1 LFLKPFLYLFLLIAW
16 INIGTVAAQDL
27 LTADSLPVSAIADTL
42 ITQTFPGD
50 SIRMMDSAMFA
61 PKKEPVFKSR
71 IKYSATDS
79 IILKIQDQRAYMFRQ
94 TQVNYEDI
102 ELKAYKT
109 EFDFTSKIVYAVG
122 GRDSLNHYLEAP
134 IFKTGNDEY
143 ETDSISYNFESKK
156 GVIHRIKTKQ
166 GEGFL
171 YSVKAKRYDDGHID
185 LGGGIYTTC
194 DHADHPHFGLRLK
207 EGKVIPGDKVIFR
220 YAYLELLDIPFYF
233 LALPFGFFPQ
243 NNKQAVSGILPPTI
257 GGEISRGVNLT
268 NGGYYFAFSDHFD
281 AQIMGDIYSSGTW
294 RSTLTTRYM
303 KRYKFTGDL
312 NLSYGVSVS
321 GDKGLDLSKQK
332 QYSIKW
338 SHRQDAKANPNQT
351 FSASIDYSSS
361 SYDKQF
367 NYDNQKAVFNNTKR
381 SNIQFSRKWPN
392 TPFSLSTGM
401 SANQTSTNGNVTID
415 FPNFNFRMERIYPF
429 RKKESVGKPKWYEDI
444 ALQYD
449 ATMQNTLSGHE
460 DNLFSDKN
468 LQNMKNGF
476 QHRIPFS
483 INFKAL
489 KFFNITPSMN
499 YTGVMYTSQ
508 IRKHFERNQIDST
521 LTKGV
526 LVTDTIRGLSYA
538 HTLSPSLS
546 ISMTPK
552 FYLTN
557 RYDHKPNSKIIA
569 IRTMI
574 SPTASVNY
582 TPDMS
587 RYFDYYKEYVD
598 GNGKL
603 QEYSIYAGQGAYSP
617 PSPSRRQSGS
627 INLGVNGNVEMK
639 VRGNDSTSN
648 EQARKVKLL
657 NNISANTSYNIFA
670 DSLNWSPVSL
680 SANTTIFG
688 LNLQASGGVDPYKLN
703 PAGTGKINQFGPRLT
718 GVSFNTGISLP
729 LNKKE
734 AKKDE
739 KKEKDNPYSYFD
751 IPWSVNLNY
760 GISYSKQLLKGNTTQ
775 TLSFSGNVSFTKNWA
790 LTFSSSYDFQAKKIA
805 QATMNITRD
814 LHCWQMSMG
823 FSPFG
828 AYKYYNFKINVK
840 SSTLQDLKY
849 EKKKSQSDFSRTT
862 W

>member
-1 LFLKPFLYLFLLIAW
+1 MAW
-16 INIGTVAAQDL
+16 INTGIVAAQDL
-27 LTADSLPVSAIADTL
+27 SPADNIPVSAFADTL
-42 ITQTFPGD
+42 TVKTFPND
-50 SIRMMDSAMFA
+50 SIMKDTTVVS
-61 PKKEPVFKSR
+61 PTKEPVFKSR
-71 IKYSATDS
+71 IKYKATDS
-79 IILKIQDQRAYMFRQ
+79 VILKIQDQRAYMYKE

-109 EFDFTSKIVYAVG
+109 EFDFTSKIVYSKG
-122 GRDSLNHYLEAP
+122 GRDSLNRYMETP
-134 IFKTGNDEY
+134 VFKQGNTEY
-143 ETDSISYNFESKK
+143 EAYSMSYNFETKK
-156 GVIHRIKTKQ
+156 GVIDTIKTKQ
-166 GEGFL
+166 GEGYL
-171 YSVKAKRYDDGHID
+171 YASKAKRYEDGHID

-243 NNKQAVSGILPPTI
+243 TNKQAMSGVLPPTV
-257 GGEISRGVNLT
+257 GMEISRGLSLT

-303 KRYKFTGDL
+303 KRYKFSGDL
-312 NLSYGVSVS
+312 NLSYGVTVS

-338 SHRQDAKANPNQT
+338 SHKQDAKANPSQT

-361 SYDKQF
+361 SYDKEY
-367 NYDNQKAVFNNTKR
+367 NYDNMKAVYTNTKR
-381 SNIQFSRKWPN
+381 SNIQYSRKWPN
-392 TPFSLSTGM
+392 TPFSLSTGV
-401 SANQTSTNGNVTID
+401 SANQTSTDGMVTID

-429 RKKESVGKPKWYEDI
+429 RSNESVGKPKWYEDI

-449 ATMQNTLSGHE
+449 ATMQNSLRGHE

-468 LQNMKNGF
+468 LKEMKNGF
-476 QHRIPFS
+476 QHKIPFS

-489 KFFNITPSMN
+489 KIFNITPSMN
-499 YTGVMYTSQ
+499 YTGVLFTSQ
-508 IRKHFERNQIDST
+508 IRRHYDITAIDST

-538 HTLSPSLS
+538 HALAPSLS

-557 RYDHKPNSKIIA
+557 TYDHKPNSKILA

-574 SPTASVNY
+574 SPTASVSY

-587 RYFDYYKEYVD
+587 RYFDYFKEYVD
-598 GNGKL
+598 GNGELK
-603 QEYSIYAGQGAYSP
+603 EYSIYAGQGAYGP
-617 PSPSRRQSGS
+617 PSSSRRQNGT

-639 VRGNDSTSN
+639 VRANDSTSN
-648 EQARKVKLL
+648 EKARKVKLL
-657 NNISANTSYNIFA
+657 NNISATTSYNIFI
-670 DSLNWSPVSL
+670 DSLNWSPVGL

-688 LNLQASGGVDPYKLN
+688 LNLTASGRVDPYKLN

-718 GVSFNTGISLP
+718 SVSFNTGIQLP

-734 AKKDE
+734 AKKDDN
-739 KKEKDNPYSYFD
+739 KNKDNPYSYFD
-751 IPWSVNLNY
+751 MPWSLNLSY
-760 GISYSKQLLKGNTTQ
+760 GFTYSKESIKSNTNQ
-775 TLSFSGNVSFTKNWA
+775 TLQFSGNVNFTKNWA

-805 QATMNITRD
+805 MATMNLTRD

-828 AYKYYNFKINVK
+828 ASKYYNFKINVK

-849 EKKKSQSDFSRTT
+849 EKKKSPYDSSRTS

>member
-1 LFLKPFLYLFLLIAW
+1 MIVW
-16 INIGTVAAQDL
+16 ISTGTVAAQDL
-27 LTADSLPVSAIADTL
+27 SYADSSPVSAVVDTL
-42 ITQTFPGD
+42 ISKITPGD
-50 SIRMMDSAMFA
+50 SLVMDSTLFA
-61 PKKEPVFKSR
+61 PKKEPIFKSR
-71 IKYSATDS
+71 ITYKAADS
-79 IILKIQDQRAYMFRQ
+79 VILKLQDQRAFMYKG

-102 ELKAYKT
+102 ELKAFIT
-109 EFDFTSKIVYAVG
+109 EFDFTSKVVYAKG
-122 GRDSLNHYLEAP
+122 GRDSLNHYFEAP
-134 IFKTGNDEY
+134 VFKQGSTEY
-143 ETDSISYNFESKK
+143 DADSMSYNFDTKK
-156 GVIHRIKTKQ
+156 GVINRIKTQQ
-166 GEGFL
+166 GEGYL
-171 YSVKAKRYDDGHID
+171 YAVKAKRFEDGHID

-243 NNKQAVSGILPPTI
+243 TNKQAVSGVLPPTV
-257 GGEISRGVNLT
+257 GMEISRGLSLT
-268 NGGYYFAFSDHFD
+268 NGGYYFAFNDNFD

-294 RSTLTTRYM
+294 RSTLTSRYM
-303 KRYKFTGDL
+303 KRYKFSGNLD
-312 NLSYGVSVS
+312 LSYGVSVS
-321 GDKGLDLSKQK
+321 GEKGLDLAKTK
-332 QYSIKW
+332 QYSVKW
-338 SHRQDAKANPNQT
+338 SHRQDAKANPSQT
-351 FSASIDYSSS
+351 FQSTIDYSSS

-367 NYDNQKAVFNNTKR
+367 NYDNSQAVFNNTK
-381 SNIQFSRKWPN
+381 SSSLQFSQKWPN

-401 SANQTSTNGNVTID
+401 SARQSSQNGNTTID
-415 FPNFNFRMERIYPF
+415 FPNFNFRMENIYPF
-429 RKKESVGKPKWYEDI
+429 RKKEGVGKPKWYEDI
-444 ALQYD
+444 SLKYD
-449 ATMQNTLSGHE
+449 AEMKNTLSGKE

-499 YTGVMYTSQ
+499 YTGVLYTSE
-508 IRKHFERNQIDST
+508 IRKHFDIATIDST

-526 LVTDTIRGLSYA
+526 LVTDTIRRLSYA
-538 HTLSPSLS
+538 HAVSPSLS

-557 RYDHKPNSKIIA
+557 RYDHKPYSKIIA

-587 RYFDYYKEYVD
+587 RFFDYYKEYVD
-598 GNGKL
+598 GNGKT
-603 QEYSIYAGQGAYSP
+603 QEYSIYAGQGAYSA

-627 INLGVNGNVEMK
+627 VNLGVNGNVEMK
-639 VRGNDSTSN
+639 MRANDSTSN

-670 DSLNWSPVSL
+670 DSLNWSDIKL

-688 LNLQASGGVDPYKLN
+688 LNLSMSGGVDPYKMN
-703 PAGTGKINQFGPRLT
+703 KAGTADINQFGPRLT
-718 GVSFNTGISLP
+718 SVSFNTGIQLP
-729 LNKKE
+729 LNKKD
-734 AKKDE
+734 AKKSENDNKDE
-739 KKEKDNPYSYFD
+739 PYSYFD
-751 IPWSVNLNY
+751 MPWSLNLTY
-760 GISYSKQLLKGNTTQ
+760 GINYSKRYLKANTTQ
-775 TLSFSGNVSFTKNWA
+775 TLSFSGNVNFTKNWA

-805 QATMNITRD
+805 QATMNISRD
-814 LHCWQMSMG
+814 LHCWQMTMG

-849 EKKKSQSDFSRTT
+849 EKKKSQSDFSRTS